1 SQSRSFPVSP
11 TQTDALG
18 NRVNSTDNSTVD
30 IDVLCPVNKD
40 FTEWFL
46 PAFYLI
52 LSLVGLLGNTLGLWT
67 LCRSSWKKSWNPF
80 NVLLCNLA
88 VADLFYVITLPFF
101 VSYYLQEHVWLFGQS
116 WCKLTRLFFHVNLY
130 ASIGFLTCISVH
142 RYLHIVHPMKMIGRC
157 QTLGSSV
164 FLSLLVWLWVT
175 IQLSPDLTF
184 NKMGP
189 KPEKCHDST
198 EHKNLE
204 SYMLY
209 FQILTVTGFAIP
221 FFIVT
226 GCYCHVVIVLRRN
239 KNMDPNLKQK
249 SIKLVIMVMT
259 LFYVCFLPYHVF
271 RNLNLLSRR
280 WQHQR
285 ICNQTL
291 KNIYIFYQVTRVLAS
306 LNSALNPLLYLLAR
320 EDLGV
325 QLRKFGRSIRLR
337 LKTSFQGKGQHRL
350 ELSQSNMMLD
360 KECEEIL
367 SSDV

>member
-1 SQSRSFPVSP
+1 MKEVDNQ
-11 TQTDALG
+11 
-18 NRVNSTDNSTVD
+18 VNTTFD
-30 IDVLCPVNKD
+30 IDVLCPVNID

-52 LSLVGLLGNTLGLWT
+52 LSFFGLLGNILGLWT
-67 LCRSSWKKSWNPF
+67 LCRSSWKNNWNPF

-88 VADLFYVITLPFF
+88 IADLFYVITLPFF
-101 VSYYLQEHVWLFGQS
+101 VSYYLRGHVWLFGQN

-164 FLSLLVWLWVT
+164 FVSVLVWVWVT

-184 NKMGP
+184 SKMDL

-198 EHKNLE
+198 AHKNLE
-204 SYMLY
+204 PYLLY

-249 SIKLVIMVMT
+249 SIKLVIMVTT
-259 LFYVCFLPYHVF
+259 LFYVCFLPYHIF
-271 RNLNLLSRR
+271 RNLNFLSRR
-280 WQHQR
+280 WQHQGF
-285 ICNQTL
+285 CNQTL

-306 LNSALNPLLYLLAR
+306 LNSVLNPLLYLLAR

-325 QLRKFGRSIRLR
+325 QLRKFGRSIRLS
-337 LKTSFQGKGQHRL
+337 LKTSFQDKIQQHL
-350 ELSQSNMMLD
+350 ELRQSNIMLD

-367 SSDV
+367 TSQL

>member
-1 SQSRSFPVSP
+1 MKEVGHQ
-11 TQTDALG
+11 
-18 NRVNSTDNSTVD
+18 VNSTGNSTFD
-30 IDVLCPVNKD
+30 IDVRCPVNID
-40 FTEWFL
+40 FTQWFL

-52 LSLVGLLGNTLGLWT
+52 LSALGLLGNTLGLWT
-67 LCRSSWKKSWNPF
+67 LCRSSWKNSWNSF

-88 VADLFYVITLPFF
+88 IADLFYVITLPFF
-101 VSYYLQEHVWLFGQS
+101 VSYYQLGHVWLFGQS

-157 QTLGSSV
+157 QTLGSAV
-164 FLSLLVWLWVT
+164 FLSVLVWLWVM

-184 NKMGP
+184 NKMGL
-189 KPEKCHDST
+189 KPEKCHDTT
-198 EHKNLE
+198 EHKNVE
-204 SYMLY
+204 SYLLY

-226 GCYCHVVIVLRRN
+226 GCYCHVVLVLRRN
-239 KNMDPNLKQK
+239 KNMDPSLKQK

-259 LFYVCFLPYHVF
+259 LFYVCFLPYHIF

-280 WQHQR
+280 WQRQGF
-285 ICNQTL
+285 CNQTL

-306 LNSALNPLLYLLAR
+306 LNSVLNPLLYLLAR

-325 QLRKFGRSIRLR
+325 QLRKFGRSMRLS
-337 LKTSFQGKGQHRL
+337 LKISFEGKVQPHL
-350 ELSQSNMMLD
+350 ELRQSNIVLD

-367 SSDV
+367 SSEL